1 MQIYLSFFILEGK
14 IPGTYD
20 QIFTYSMNRLT
31 ILRSEFTESDQL
43 KANHVGRLQK
53 SFTVIRG
60 GGWDPSA
67 LFIFNHA
74 FFTQTV
80 QTHRHNIFSSVWR
93 LLILPEGMLAFVH
106 LEVFLHHHKD
116 KYMLCLSSK
125 ELCFWDILS
134 QSWYRSEKLNEHKI
148 QIFFFSYI

>member
-1 MQIYLSFFILEGK
+1 MLEGK

-20 QIFTYSMNRLT
+20 QIFTYSTNRLT
-31 ILRSEFTESDQL
+31 ILRSEFTESNQL

-80 QTHRHNIFSSVWR
+80 QTHRHNYFSSV
-93 LLILPEGMLAFVH
+93 
-106 LEVFLHHHKD
+106 
-116 KYMLCLSSK
+116 
-125 ELCFWDILS
+125 
-134 QSWYRSEKLNEHKI
+134 
-148 QIFFFSYI
+148 